1 MNIELKTLMVFP
13 VHYLKGSR
21 AVYCRNVYD
30 GLVGCVEEGV
40 SR

>member
-13 VHYLKGSR
+13 VHYLQGSR
-21 AVYCRNVYD
+21 VVYCMNVYD
-30 GLVGCVEEGV
+30 GLVCCVKEGL